1 MTFEFLEKQGPFLAR
16 SCSTHDATSVKRRP
30 LAGRSRCVGVG
41 QEFAGPEGRGMADVG
56 IQRQDERWTFQNDS
70 HTGMA
75 MAMDA
80 PLVSFGLSKPALQ
93 IQIVEGKV
101 RIISPDKQP
110 RCETAHDLG
119 HVPADRILLFGQ
131 GHLQC
136 LERGLSLRA
145 GASGG
150 VKRGG
155 YLLDHFDVPA
165 DLFLRRANLRYTPVD
180 ASGQTPYT
188 LLDAPPFWAS
198 RFRCSDWRTSPNASV
213 IRKPGGS
220 SGPP

>member
-1 MTFEFLEKQGPFLAR
+1 
-16 SCSTHDATSVKRRP
+16 
-30 LAGRSRCVGVG
+30 
-41 QEFAGPEGRGMADVG
+41 MAEVG
-56 IQRQDERWTFQNDS
+56 IERQDQRGAFQNDS

-80 PLVSFGLSKPALQ
+80 TLVSFGLSKPAFQ

-119 HVPADRILLFGQ
+119 HVSADRILLFSQ
-131 GHLQC
+131 GRLQC
-136 LERGLSLRA
+136 LERRLSLRA
-145 GASGG
+145 GAGG
-150 VKRGG
+150 GIERGG

-165 DLFLRRANLRYTPVD
+165 DLFLRGANLRYTPVD

-198 RFRCSDWRTSPNASV
+198 RLRCSDWRTSPNASV